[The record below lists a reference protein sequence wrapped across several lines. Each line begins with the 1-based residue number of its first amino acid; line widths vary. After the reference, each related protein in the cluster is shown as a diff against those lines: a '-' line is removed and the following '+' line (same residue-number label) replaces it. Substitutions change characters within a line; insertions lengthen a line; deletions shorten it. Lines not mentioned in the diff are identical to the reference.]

1 MEKGFPY
8 AVVYQAMGV
17 SCLPLS
23 DGITIVY
30 VIYLG
35 MESGLKAYR
44 SSEQQGG
51 SHGIKLP

>member
-1 MEKGFPY
+1 MEKGFTF
-8 AVVYQAMGV
+8 AVVCKAISV
-17 SCLPLS
+17 SCLWLN

-51 SHGIKLP
+51 PNGIKLP